1 MADTINGDDGGT
13 GQVIGTIR
21 PQDISEEMSTS
32 YMEYAMSVIISRA
45 LPDVRDGLK
54 PVQRRI
60 LYAMYDQGMTPGAR
74 FQKCAAIVGE
84 VLKHYHPHGDA
95 SVYDTMVRLAQP
107 WNMRYPLV
115 SGQGNFGSQDGDSAA
130 AYRYTE
136 ARLATP
142 AMELLADLE
151 KETVDWVDNYS
162 ASTIEPS
169 VLPATIPNLLVNG
182 SSGIA
187 VGMTTN
193 VPPHNLSE
201 ICDASMAL
209 IDNPEMTTEDL
220 LEYVKGPDFPTGGI
234 IVGSEGIKNAYA
246 TGHGRIILRAR
257 HVFEE
262 SKQGYEQIV
271 IEEIPYQVNKSSL
284 VAKIAELV
292 GERKL
297 EGIRDLS
304 DQSDRN
310 GMRIV
315 IELKKDA
322 RPNTVLNNLYKHTAL
337 QTTFGAI
344 MLALVDGRPV
354 TLNLK
359 SMLQYHIDY
368 RRDVIT
374 RRTRYE
380 LAKAQDRAHILEGLK
395 ICLDNIERVIAI
407 IRGSDNETLAQENL
421 QNELKLSERQSKA
434 IVDMRLGRLSKL
446 EAGKIEA
453 EYREVIERIA
463 YLEDLLANPR
473 KVLELIKED
482 LAEMKKKYGDERRTT
497 IAWDASTDMD
507 DEALIPT
514 EDVVV
519 SLTAKGYAKRVP
531 ARTYKPQKRGG
542 KGLMGGKVREEDYV
556 KHVIV
561 ASTKS
566 DLLFFTSKGKVYRI
580 RTHEVPDASRQ
591 SKGIPVVNLID
602 IEQNDSITSMVAIQ
616 EWSDDQFLFS
626 ATTQGMIKKTPASEY
641 RSVMRNGK
649 IAMVL
654 RGDDELQWV
663 RLTSGQD
670 ELIFAASDGKSVR
683 FDERDVRPTGR
694 VTMGVK
700 GLRLRPGAKAA
711 GMEIVDPAA
720 LLLVVSENGYG
731 KLTPLE
737 EYRVQG
743 RSGQGI
749 YTMQVTPKTGKL
761 VGIQVVKDPN
771 EELMVVSTKGQVIR
785 TDLSEVRQTGRQA
798 QGVII
803 MRLND
808 GDTVGT
814 IAGVG
819 DREDIEEEG

>member
-1 MADTINGDDGGT
+1 MAESTNGDGGT
-13 GQVIGTIR
+13 GQNIGTIR
-21 PQDISEEMSTS
+21 PQDISTEMSTS
-32 YMEYAMSVIISRA
+32 YMEYAMSVIVSRA

-115 SGQGNFGSQDGDSAA
+115 AGQGNFGSQDGDSAA

-162 ASTIEPS
+162 ATTLEPS

-193 VPPHNLSE
+193 IPPHNLVE
-201 ICDASMAL
+201 ICDASAAL
-209 IDNPEMTTEDL
+209 IDDPEMTTEDL
-220 LEYVKGPDFPTGGI
+220 MQIVKGPDFPTGGI
-234 IVGSEGIKNAYA
+234 VIGSEGIKNAYA
-246 TGHGRIILRAR
+246 TGHGRIIVRGR

-337 QTTFGAI
+337 QSTFGAI

-359 SMLQYHIDY
+359 SMLQHHIDY
-368 RRDVIT
+368 RQQVIT

-380 LAKAQDRAHILEGLK
+380 LAKAQDRAHILEGLT
-395 ICLDNIERVIAI
+395 IALNNIDAVIRI
-407 IRGSDNETLAQENL
+407 IRGSENEAAAQTNL
-421 QNELKLSERQSKA
+421 EKELKLSERQSKA
-434 IVDMRLGRLSKL
+434 IVDMRLGRLSRL

-453 EYREVIERIA
+453 EYKEVIERIA
-463 YLEDLLANPR
+463 YLEDILANPR
-473 KVLELIKED
+473 KVDALIKED
-482 LAEMKKKYGDERRTT
+482 LEEMKKKYGDGRRTT

-519 SLTAKGYAKRVP
+519 SLTDRGYAKRVP

-556 KHVIV
+556 KHVVV

-566 DLLFFTSKGKVYRI
+566 DLLFFTAKGKVYRV
-580 RTHEVPDASRQ
+580 RTHEVLDASRV
-591 SKGIPVVNLID
+591 SKGIPLVNLID
-602 IEQNDSITSMVAIQ
+602 IEQKDSVTSLVAIH
-616 EWSDDQFLFS
+616 EWSDDQYLFS
-626 ATTQGMIKKTPASEY
+626 ATRDGMIKKTSATEY
-641 RSVMRNGK
+641 KSVMRNGK
-649 IAMVL
+649 IAMAL

-663 RLTSGQD
+663 KLTSGSD
-670 ELIFAASDGKSVR
+670 ELIFATTDGKSVR
-683 FDERDVRPTGR
+683 FHEREVRPTGR
-694 VTMGVK
+694 DTMGVK
-700 GLRLRPGAKAA
+700 GLTLRKGAKAA
-711 GMEIVDPAA
+711 GMEIVKPESFV
-720 LLLVVSENGYG
+720 LVVSENGYG
-731 KLTPLE
+731 KLTPVE
-737 EYRVQG
+737 DYPAHHRG
-743 RSGQGI
+743 GQGV
-749 YTMQVTPKTGKL
+749 YTLQVTPKTGKL
-761 VGIQVVKDPN
+761 VGIGMVEDPS

-785 TDLSEVRQTGRQA
+785 TDLSEVRVTGRQA

-808 GDTVGT
+808 DDTVGT

-819 DREDIEEEG
+819 TREEVDEEA

>member
-1 MADTINGDDGGT
+1 MAENTNDDGGT

-21 PQDISEEMSTS
+21 PQDISTEMSTS
-32 YMEYAMSVIISRA
+32 YMDYAMSVIVSRA

-107 WNMRYPLV
+107 WAMRYPLV
-115 SGQGNFGSQDGDSAA
+115 AGQGNFGSQDGDSAA

-136 ARLATP
+136 ARLAAP

-193 VPPHNLSE
+193 IPPHNLVE
-201 ICDASMAL
+201 ICDASIAL
-209 IDNPEMTTEDL
+209 IDDPEMTTEDL
-220 LEYVKGPDFPTGGI
+220 MQIVKGPDFPTGGI
-234 IVGSEGIKNAYA
+234 VIGSEGIKNAYA
-246 TGHGRIILRAR
+246 TGHGRIIVRGR

-297 EGIRDLS
+297 EGIRDLA

-337 QTTFGAI
+337 QSTFGAI

-359 SMLQYHIDY
+359 SMLQHHIDY
-368 RRDVIT
+368 RQQIIT
-374 RRTRYE
+374 RRTRFE

-395 ICLDNIERVIAI
+395 ICLDNIDRVIAI
-407 IRGSDNETLAQENL
+407 IRGSDNEALAQENL
-421 QNELKLSERQSKA
+421 QRDLKLSERQSKA

-463 YLEDLLANPR
+463 YLEDILANPR
-473 KVLELIKED
+473 KVMALIKED
-482 LAEMKKKYGDERRTT
+482 LEEMKKKYGDGRRTT

-519 SLTAKGYAKRVP
+519 SLTARGYAKRVP

-542 KGLMGGKVREEDYV
+542 KGLMGGKVREEDFV
-556 KHVIV
+556 KHVVV

-566 DLLFFTSKGKVYRI
+566 DLLFFTAKGKVFRI
-580 RTHEVPDASRQ
+580 RTHEVLDASRQ
-591 SKGIPVVNLID
+591 SKGIPLVNLID
-602 IEQNDSITSMVAIQ
+602 IEQKDSVTSLVAIH

-626 ATTQGMIKKTPASEY
+626 ATRDGMIKKTSATEY
-641 RSVMRNGK
+641 KSVMRNGK
-649 IAMVL
+649 IAMAL

-663 RLTSGQD
+663 NLTSGND
-670 ELIFAASDGKSVR
+670 ELIFATTDGKSVR
-683 FDERDVRPTGR
+683 FHEREVRPTGR
-694 VTMGVK
+694 DTMGVK
-700 GLRLRPGAKAA
+700 GLTLRKNAKAA
-711 GMEIVDPAA
+711 GMEIVKEDSFV
-720 LLLVVSENGYG
+720 LVVSEKGYG
-731 KLTPLE
+731 KLTPVE
-737 EYRVQG
+737 DYPTHHRG
-743 RSGQGI
+743 GQGV
-749 YTMQVTPKTGKL
+749 YTLQVTPKTGKL
-761 VGIQVVKDPN
+761 VGIGMVEDPS

-785 TDLSEVRQTGRQA
+785 TDLSEVRVTSRQT

-803 MRLND
+803 MRLSD
-808 GDTVGT
+808 DDTVGQ

-819 DREDIEEEG
+819 TREEVEEEG

>member
-1 MADTINGDDGGT
+1 MAEQNDDGGT
-13 GQVIGTIR
+13 GQNIGTIR
-21 PQDISEEMSTS
+21 PQEITTEMSTS
-32 YMEYAMSVIISRA
+32 YMEYAMSVIVSRA

-95 SVYDTMVRLAQP
+95 SVYHTMVRLAQP

-151 KETVDWVDNYS
+151 KETVDWADNYS
-162 ASTIEPS
+162 ASTIEPT
-169 VLPATIPNLLVNG
+169 VLPSTIPNLLVNG

-193 VPPHNLSE
+193 IPPHNLGE

-209 IDNPEMTTEDL
+209 IENPEMTTEDL
-220 LEYVKGPDFPTGGI
+220 LQYVKGPDFPTGGI
-234 IVGSEGIKNAYA
+234 VVGSEGIKNAYA
-246 TGHGRIILRAR
+246 TGHGRIIVRGR

-271 IEEIPYQVNKSSL
+271 IEEIPYQVNKSAL

-337 QTTFGAI
+337 QSTFGAI

-359 SMLQYHIDY
+359 SMLQHHIDY
-368 RRDVIT
+368 RQQVIT
-374 RRTRYE
+374 RRTQYE

-395 ICLDNIERVIAI
+395 ICLDNIDRVIAI
-407 IRGSDNETLAQENL
+407 IRGSDNEALAQENL
-421 QNELKLSERQSKA
+421 QKELKLSERQSKA

-453 EYREVIERIA
+453 EYKEIIERIS

-473 KVLELIKED
+473 KVLALIVED
-482 LAEMKKKYGDERRTT
+482 LQEMKKKYGDERRTT

-626 ATTQGMIKKTPASEY
+626 ATVKGMIKKTPATEY
-641 RSVMRNGK
+641 HSVMRNGK

-663 RLTSGQD
+663 RLTSGSD
-670 ELIFAASDGKSVR
+670 ELIFAADDGKSVR
-683 FDERDVRPTGR
+683 FTETDVRPTGR

-700 GLRLRPGAKAA
+700 GLKLRPGARAA
-711 GMEIVDPAA
+711 GMEIVDPDA

-749 YTMQVTPKTGKL
+749 YTMQVTAKTGKL

-803 MRLND
+803 MRLNE

>member
-1 MADTINGDDGGT
+1 MAENQNDDGGT
-13 GQVIGTIR
+13 QNIGTIR
-21 PQDISEEMSTS
+21 PQDISTEMSTS

-115 SGQGNFGSQDGDSAA
+115 AGQGNFGSQDGDSAA

-162 ASTIEPS
+162 ASTLEPS

-193 VPPHNLSE
+193 VPPHNLVE
-201 ICDASMAL
+201 ICDATVAL
-209 IDNPEMTTEDL
+209 IDNPEITTEEL
-220 LEYVKGPDFPTGGI
+220 LQYVKGPDFPTGGI
-234 IVGSEGIKNAYA
+234 VVGSEGIKNAYA
-246 TGHGRIILRAR
+246 TGHGRIIVRGR

-337 QTTFGAI
+337 QSTFGAI

-359 SMLQYHIDY
+359 SMLQHHIDY
-368 RRDVIT
+368 RQQVIT
-374 RRTRYE
+374 RRTPYE

-395 ICLDNIERVIAI
+395 ICLDNIDRVIAI
-407 IRGSDNETLAQENL
+407 IRGSENETAAQENL
-421 QNELKLSERQSKA
+421 QQELRLSERQSKA

-453 EYREVIERIA
+453 EYKEVIERIA
-463 YLEDLLANPR
+463 YLEDILANPR
-473 KVLELIKED
+473 KVMALIKED
-482 LAEMKKKYGDERRTT
+482 LEEMKKKYGDDRRTT

-566 DLLFFTSKGKVYRI
+566 DLLFFTCRGKVYRI

-591 SKGIPVVNLID
+591 SKGIPLVNLID
-602 IEQNDSITSMVAIQ
+602 IEQGDSITSMVAIQ

-626 ATTQGMIKKTPASEY
+626 ATVKGMIKKTPATEY

-654 RGDDELQWV
+654 RDDDELQWV
-663 RLTSGQD
+663 RLTSGTD
-670 ELIFAASDGKSVR
+670 ELIFAADDGKSVR
-683 FDERDVRPTGR
+683 FDEQDVRPTGR

-700 GLRLRPGAKAA
+700 GLKLRPGAKAA
-711 GMEIVDPAA
+711 GMEVVNPDA

-731 KLTPLE
+731 KLTPMS
-737 EYRVQG
+737 EYRTQG

-749 YTMQVTPKTGKL
+749 YTMQVTDKTGRL
-761 VGIQVVKDPN
+761 IGIQMVVDPS

-803 MRLND
+803 MRLNE

-819 DREDIEEEG
+819 DREDIEEEV

>member
-1 MADTINGDDGGT
+1 MAETTHGDNGGT

-21 PQDISEEMSTS
+21 PQDISVEMSTS
-32 YMEYAMSVIISRA
+32 YMDYAMSVIVSRA

-107 WNMRYPLV
+107 WAMRYPLV
-115 SGQGNFGSQDGDSAA
+115 AGQGNFGSQDGDSAA

-136 ARLATP
+136 ARLALP

-193 VPPHNLSE
+193 IPPHNLVE
-201 ICDASMAL
+201 ICDASTAL

-220 LEYVKGPDFPTGGI
+220 MQIVKGPDFPTGGI
-234 IVGSEGIKNAYA
+234 VIGSEGIKNAYA
-246 TGHGRIILRAR
+246 TGHGRIIVRGR

-337 QTTFGAI
+337 QSTFGAI
-344 MLALVDGRPV
+344 MLALVEGRPV

-359 SMLQYHIDY
+359 SMLQHHIDY
-368 RRDVIT
+368 RQQVIT
-374 RRTRYE
+374 RRTAYE

-395 ICLDNIERVIAI
+395 ICLDNIDRVIAI
-407 IRGSDNETLAQENL
+407 IRGSENEAVAQDNL
-421 QNELKLSERQSKA
+421 QQELRLSERQSKA

-453 EYREVIERIA
+453 EYKEVIERIS
-463 YLEDLLANPR
+463 YLEDILANPR
-473 KVLELIKED
+473 KVMALIKED
-482 LAEMKKKYGDERRTT
+482 LEEMKKKYGDGRRTT

-519 SLTAKGYAKRVP
+519 SITARGYAKRVP

-556 KHVIV
+556 KHVVV

-566 DLLFFTSKGKVYRI
+566 DLLFFTSKGKVFRI
-580 RTHEVPDASRQ
+580 RTHEVLDASRQ
-591 SKGIPVVNLID
+591 SKGIPLVNLID
-602 IEQNDSITSMVAIQ
+602 IEQNDSVTSLIAIH

-626 ATTQGMIKKTPASEY
+626 ATRDGMIKKTSATEY
-641 RSVMRNGK
+641 KAVMRNGK
-649 IAMVL
+649 IAIAL
-654 RGDDELQWV
+654 RGNDELQWV
-663 RLTSGQD
+663 KLTSGND
-670 ELIFAASDGKSVR
+670 ELIFATTDGKSVR
-683 FDERDVRPTGR
+683 FHEREVRPTGR
-694 VTMGVK
+694 DTMGVK
-700 GLRLRPGAKAA
+700 GLTLRRDAKAA
-711 GMEIVDPAA
+711 GMEIVKPEAFV
-720 LLLVVSENGYG
+720 LVVSQKGYG
-731 KLTPLE
+731 KLTPVE
-737 EYRVQG
+737 QYPTHHRG
-743 RSGQGI
+743 GQGVF
-749 YTMQVTPKTGKL
+749 TLDVTPKTGKL
-761 VGIQVVKDPN
+761 VGIGMVEDPS

-785 TDLSEVRQTGRQA
+785 TDLSEVRVTSRQT

-803 MRLND
+803 MRLNED
-808 GDTVGT
+808 DTVGQ

-819 DREDIEEEG
+819 TREEVEAEA

>member
-1 MADTINGDDGGT
+1 MADDIDDGGT
-13 GQVIGTIR
+13 GQNIGTIR
-21 PQDISEEMSTS
+21 RQDISTEMSTS
-32 YMEYAMSVIISRA
+32 YMEYAMSVIVSRA

-115 SGQGNFGSQDGDSAA
+115 AGQGNFGSQDGDSAA

-162 ASTIEPS
+162 ATTLEPS
-169 VLPATIPNLLVNG
+169 VLPSTIPNLLVNG

-193 VPPHNLSE
+193 IPPHNMGE
-201 ICDASMAL
+201 ICDASSAL
-209 IDNPEMTTEDL
+209 IDNPDMTTEDL
-220 LEYVKGPDFPTGGI
+220 MQIVKGPDFPTGGI
-234 IVGSEGIKNAYA
+234 VIGSEGIKNAYA
-246 TGHGRIILRAR
+246 TGHGRIIVRAR

-262 SKQGYEQIV
+262 TKEGYEQIV
-271 IEEIPYQVNKSSL
+271 VEEIPYQVNKSSL

-292 GERKL
+292 AERKL
-297 EGIRDLS
+297 DGIRDLR
-304 DQSDRN
+304 DESDRN

-315 IELKKDA
+315 IILKRDA

-337 QTTFGAI
+337 QSTFGAI

-359 SMLQYHIDY
+359 SMLQHHIDY
-368 RRDVIT
+368 RQQVIT
-374 RRTRYE
+374 RRTQYE

-395 ICLDNIERVIAI
+395 ICLDNIDRVIAI
-407 IRGSDNETLAQENL
+407 IRGSENEAVAQANL
-421 QNELKLSERQSKA
+421 QQELSLSERQSKA

-453 EYREVIERIA
+453 EYREIIERIS
-463 YLEDLLANPR
+463 YLEDILANPR
-473 KVLELIKED
+473 KVMALIKED
-482 LAEMKKKYGDERRTT
+482 LEELKKKYGDGRRTT

-519 SLTAKGYAKRVP
+519 SLTARGYAKRVP

-556 KHVIV
+556 KHVLV

-566 DLLFFTSKGKVYRI
+566 DLLFFTARGKVYRV
-580 RTHEVPDASRQ
+580 RTHEVLDASRQ
-591 SKGIPVVNLID
+591 SKGIPLVNLID
-602 IEQNDSITSMVAIQ
+602 IEQNDSVTSLVAIH
-616 EWSDDQFLFS
+616 EWSDDQYLFS
-626 ATTQGMIKKTPASEY
+626 ATRDGMIKKTSATEY

-649 IAMVL
+649 IAMSL
-654 RGDDELQWV
+654 REKDELQWV
-663 RLTSGQD
+663 KLTSGND
-670 ELIFAASDGKSVR
+670 ELIFATTDGKSVR
-683 FDERDVRPTGR
+683 FHEREVRPTGR
-694 VTMGVK
+694 DTMGVK
-700 GLRLRPGAKAA
+700 GLTLRKGALAA
-711 GMEIVDPAA
+711 GMEIVKPGA
-720 LLLVVSENGYG
+720 LVLVVSENGYG
-731 KLTPLE
+731 KLTPVE
-737 EYRVQG
+737 DYPTHHRG
-743 RSGQGI
+743 GQGVF
-749 YTMQVTPKTGKL
+749 TLQVTPKTGKL
-761 VGIQVVKDPN
+761 IGIGMVEDPS
-771 EELMVVSTKGQVIR
+771 EELMVVSSKGQVIR

-803 MRLND
+803 MRMND
-808 GDTVGT
+808 GDTVGS

-819 DREDIEEEG
+819 DREDIEEES